1 MIYVFRIPR
10 KFLFSIV
17 SISSFIVISVIST
30 NIIRTGN
37 ERLSSVNC
45 STSLDSLYRLY
56 QVDHQVLLT
65 SYRLQSVL

>member
-1 MIYVFRIPR
+1 MIYVFRIPS
-10 KFLFSIV
+10 KFLF
-17 SISSFIVISVIST
+17 SISSFIVISK
-30 NIIRTGN
+30 NIIMTGN
-37 ERLSSVNC
+37 ERLSSVIC